1 MTTEH
6 YRCEHCGTVYDHE
19 LLTRVHITRSDDEA
33 HRNHS
38 GLMPECEI
46 EVVDASGTLRE
57 RRSRRP
63 EEIDPTTLT
72 REDIPTDLS
81 PKRTDAVLVAAHNPE
96 TSSHATLTHLVE
108 TALADTDRD
117 PPSKRTVSRALAA
130 FYRPHEDEGPR
141 TRPFGALSPLQQAI
155 IVATLA
161 KPAASAAEIARWA
174 DCSESYPPMVR
185 SRRADIIESFKQR
198 LADGESLATIVT
210 ETLTTAQQ
218 EALAESGHFDAV
230 PVDIEGAAEKDP
242 DAGETAAATDA
253 MLGARS
259 DDWGAPTADNSVMS
273 ATPGGTLS
281 TEGDGGNTASHEMT
295 AAADD
300 TPTAT
305 GAAESAAAPTP
316 PGTNSNS
323 DAVAATTQSSG
334 DATDGEADI
343 IPVVVQRLERLATN
357 LRFFRASIEPIDAPS
372 DEREMLMRLAEN
384 TEKQCDQIIHEVTT
398 NTDAR
403 RD

>member
-1 MTTEH
+1 
-6 YRCEHCGTVYDHE
+6 
-19 LLTRVHITRSDDEA
+19 
-33 HRNHS
+33 
-38 GLMPECEI
+38 
-46 EVVDASGTLRE
+46 
-57 RRSRRP
+57 
-63 EEIDPTTLT
+63 
-72 REDIPTDLS
+72 
-81 PKRTDAVLVAAHNPE
+81 
-96 TSSHATLTHLVE
+96 
-108 TALADTDRD
+108 
-117 PPSKRTVSRALAA
+117 
-130 FYRPHEDEGPR
+130 
-141 TRPFGALSPLQQAI
+141 
-155 IVATLA
+155 
-161 KPAASAAEIARWA
+161 
-174 DCSESYPPMVR
+174 
-185 SRRADIIESFKQR
+185 
-198 LADGESLATIVT
+198 
-210 ETLTTAQQ
+210 
-218 EALAESGHFDAV
+218 
-230 PVDIEGAAEKDP
+230 
-242 DAGETAAATDA
+242 
-253 MLGARS
+253 
-259 DDWGAPTADNSVMS
+259 MS